1 MKYGALDSLPRQTT
15 IGGQPHMLAYI
26 NPEEEGMIQNYRGNM
41 PPVAGPDGVPA
52 YFFHSSWGG
61 GGGSSSSSSSSN
73 NDKDDKPGFFESVGN
88 FFSAVG
94 TEVKNAFT
102 GGGKD
107 NVGNFGLLGDALGGI
122 GDDLGITNYGT
133 NDPKPSRTSTKT
145 TTVTAPVDVQLRTE
159 IRSLE
164 NGTQYYVNSDGTYGG
179 LVTADVAPKF
189 YDAFGNAYATR
200 AEAINADEV
209 AELSSTLA
217 NTAVM
222 GPYDEGGYYDAF
234 GNEYGSSAGAAAADI
249 AAQATSK
256 AASGTQEAQ
265 DYADKFGTTYME
277 DRFRTLLIDPNT
289 GTYYEPRDTNIVNPL
304 DADTIPYAGSGNTY
318 TDEEIQYFGGD
329 PYSSTVDGVSLNDPF
344 DDPRTEV
351 IETEEDYPAY
361 VPPVVVDPPYVPP
374 YVPESGGGGGPTTR
388 QVRGTKDLYGDFYGG
403 RSGGLWNRFQN
414 SYLTRFNQPTQ
425 GIDEMVRV
433 VEQEDGSKLYYGAD
447 GALLNPD
454 SVGQIRTSGDP
465 TSLKIG
471 EQNVLLGTQTL
482 NPDGTVKDTSYSDL
496 YDPEIDAGLF
506 NYS

>member
-61 GGGSSSSSSSSN
+61 GGGSTSTSSNSSN
-73 NDKDDKPGFFESVGN
+73 NDKDDKPGFFESIGN
-88 FFSAVG
+88 VFSAIG

-122 GDDLGITNYGT
+122 GDDLGITDYGT
-133 NDPKPSRTSTKT
+133 NDPKPTKTSTET
-145 TTVTAPVDVQLRTE
+145 TNVTAPADVQLRTE
-159 IRSLE
+159 IKSLD

-179 LVTADVAPKF
+179 LVVAAVAPKF
-189 YDAFGNAYATR
+189 YDAFGNEYATR
-200 AEAINADEV
+200 GEAINADEV
-209 AELSSTLA
+209 GELSGTLS
-217 NTAVM
+217 NTAVSGAM
-222 GPYDEGGYYDAF
+222 SGGDGGYYDAF

-249 AAQATSK
+249 MGSAESK
-256 AASGTQEAQ
+256 AASGSQEVK
-265 DYADKFGTTYME
+265 DHIDKFGTSYLE
-277 DRFRTLLIDPNT
+277 DRFLTTQINPNT

-304 DADTIPYAGSGNTY
+304 DADTIPYAGSDNTY
-318 TDEEIQYFGGD
+318 TDKEIQYFGGD
-329 PYSSTVDGVSLNDPF
+329 PYSSTVGGVSLNDPF

-351 IETEEDYPAY
+351 IETEEDYPGSVTY
-361 VPPVVVDPPYVPP
+361 VPPKVVVNPPYVPP
-374 YVPESGGGGGPTTR
+374 EDGGGGGPATR

-403 RSGGLWNRFQN
+403 RSGGLWKRFQG

-447 GALLNPD
+447 GALLNPYCQSLELVEVAHRHLPPFLPCTATQCALLCGQ
-454 SVGQIRTSGDP
+454 SVLAA
-465 TSLKIG
+465 SL
-471 EQNVLLGTQTL
+471 QHQDYLPVT
-482 NPDGTVKDTSYSDL
+482 DL
-496 YDPEIDAGLF
+496 
-506 NYS
+506 